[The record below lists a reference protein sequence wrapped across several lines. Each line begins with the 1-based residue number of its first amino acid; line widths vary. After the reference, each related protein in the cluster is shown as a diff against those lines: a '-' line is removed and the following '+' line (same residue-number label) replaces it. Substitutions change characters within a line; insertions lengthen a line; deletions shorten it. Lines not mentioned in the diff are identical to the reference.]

1 MSLAIVCGVLW
12 IAGALTS
19 LLAYLNI
26 AEISEGTGKF
36 KKLAKV
42 KTLISACLYSVGYV
56 IFAGLFGAIMAQIE
70 AQNSE
75 LDNNAFLCEKV
86 KKKFRRSGN
95 EFMSYSIC
103 GFLLI
108 TPSIIF
114 TFCSAF
120 LLKSP
125 PSSQNASS
133 DRV

>member
-1 MSLAIVCGVLW
+1 MAVVCGVLW
-12 IAGALTS
+12 IAGAVTS
-19 LLAYLNI
+19 FLAYGNVEEL
-26 AEISEGTGKF
+26 EKS
-36 KKLAKV
+36 AKV
-42 KTLISACLYSVGYV
+42 QSLISACLYFVGYV
-56 IFAGLFGAIMAQIE
+56 IFVGLFGAIMAQID

-75 LDNNAFLCEKV
+75 LNNNAFVCEKV
-86 KKKFRRSGN
+86 KKKFKRSGN